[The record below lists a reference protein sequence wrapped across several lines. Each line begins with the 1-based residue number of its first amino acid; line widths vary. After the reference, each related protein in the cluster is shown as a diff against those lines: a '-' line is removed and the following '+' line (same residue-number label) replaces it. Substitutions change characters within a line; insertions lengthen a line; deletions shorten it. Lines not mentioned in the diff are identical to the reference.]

1 MIFEVVSMTV
11 PALLNPKMTASWEKG
26 LDGITRGTVVME
38 DYRSKLEDFIRRET
52 VAMIEQDLTGQIA
65 TRIHP
70 LVGKG
75 GKGLAAKRSL
85 GIPCPVCGGTIE
97 TTPFGYGCSNYQKDG
112 GGCRFSIGTIAGR
125 DLNDEEVKELFDR
138 RTYRRAV
145 RVCLE
150 VEEKVLGEPHP
161 GKG

>member
-1 MIFEVVSMTV
+1 
-11 PALLNPKMTASWEKG
+11 
-26 LDGITRGTVVME
+26 
-38 DYRSKLEDFIRRET
+38 
-52 VAMIEQDLTGQIA
+52 MIEQDLTGQIA

-125 DLNDEEVKELFDR
+125 DLNDEEVKEL
-138 RTYRRAV
+138 
-145 RVCLE
+145 L
-150 VEEKVLGEPHP
+150 K
-161 GKG
+161 